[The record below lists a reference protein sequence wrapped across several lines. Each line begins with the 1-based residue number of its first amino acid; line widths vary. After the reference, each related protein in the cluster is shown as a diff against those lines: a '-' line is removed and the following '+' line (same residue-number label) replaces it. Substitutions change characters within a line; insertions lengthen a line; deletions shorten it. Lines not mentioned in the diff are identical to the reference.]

1 MGSLLAAACDRT
13 ASRGEATQ
21 STSAK
26 PAPLA
31 ASGARAPAIFLA
43 HGAPPTL
50 DDAEWM
56 KAFASWSAA
65 MPRPKAI
72 LMVSAHWT
80 SAPTTLGATRT
91 MPLVYDFYGFPRR
104 YYEVTYPAPGAP
116 ELAARLDVLL
126 GGGTRRIDR
135 GLDHGAFV
143 PLMGMYPA
151 ADVPVLTM
159 SLPTLEPAALFDLG
173 KKVAPLRDEGVL
185 IVGSGFLT
193 HNLSRITMRGDAE
206 VPAYAREF
214 DEWVERALVKGDV
227 DTLLAYREKAPAVA
241 EVLPTHEHFVP
252 LLVAMGAGLAGSA
265 PPTFPIEGF
274 VFGPLSRRSVQW
286 G

>member
-1 MGSLLAAACDRT
+1 MPS
-13 ASRGEATQ
+13 
-21 STSAK
+21 
-26 PAPLA
+26 
-31 ASGARAPAIFLA
+31 IFLA

-50 DDAEWM
+50 DDAAWM
-56 KAFASWSAA
+56 ESFAAWSRA

-80 SAPTTLGATRT
+80 HAPIALGATRT
-91 MPLVYDFYGFPRR
+91 VPLVYDFSGFPRR

-116 ELAARLDVLL
+116 ELAARVEALL
-126 GGGTRRIDR
+126 GAGTQKSER

-143 PLMGMYPA
+143 PLLGMYPA

-159 SLPTLEPAALFDLG
+159 SLPTMEPAPLFELG
-173 KKVAPLRDEGVL
+173 RKLAPLRDEGVL

-193 HNLSRITMRGDAE
+193 HNLARITMRSNAE

-214 DEWVERALVKGDV
+214 DEWVKGALVKGDV
-227 DTLLAYREKAPAVA
+227 DALLAYREKAPAVA

-252 LLVAMGAGLAGSA
+252 LLVALGAASTGKSA
-265 PPTFPIEGF
+265 APTFPIDGF
-274 VFGPLSRRSVQW
+274 VFGPLSRRSVNW
-286 G
+286 A